1 MSRST
6 ILIVCLSIAVGYI
19 LATALNRTFAG
30 QPPPPEAVV
39 QQGQVWRYQLTGAG
53 GDSFATMFVTDTV
66 TGKVWWR
73 ESDERERGAWRSYG
87 SPASIQPDHVPR

>member
-30 QPPPPEAVV
+30 QPPPPEAVA
-39 QQGQVWRYQLTGAG
+39 QEAQVWRYELTEAVQG
-53 GDSFATMFVTDTV
+53 SFPTLFVTDTV
-66 TGKVWWR
+66 TGRVWWR
-73 ESDERERGAWRSYG
+73 DSDERERGEWHSYG
-87 SPASIQPDHVPR
+87 SPSSAQPDRVPR